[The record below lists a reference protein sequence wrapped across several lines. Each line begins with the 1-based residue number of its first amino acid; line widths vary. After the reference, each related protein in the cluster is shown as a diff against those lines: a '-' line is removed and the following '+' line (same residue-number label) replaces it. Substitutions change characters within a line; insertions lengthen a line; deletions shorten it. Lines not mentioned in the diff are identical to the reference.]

1 MAVTRTDFIGPLLRD
16 KVTLMKTSEEFAD
29 DFVLDSVP
37 SGRLHFLACAKTSF
51 SSHMI
56 GYYMHD

>member
-1 MAVTRTDFIGPLLRD
+1 MAVARTDLIWPLLRG
-16 KVTLMKTSEEFAD
+16 KVTLIKTSEEFAD
-29 DFVLDSVP
+29 DFVLDSLP
-37 SGRLHFLACAKTSF
+37 SGRLQILACAKTSF

>member
-1 MAVTRTDFIGPLLRD
+1 
-16 KVTLMKTSEEFAD
+16 MKASEEFAD
-29 DFVLDSVP
+29 DFVLLESLP

>member
-1 MAVTRTDFIGPLLRD
+1 MAVARTDLIWPLLRD

-29 DFVLDSVP
+29 GFVLDSLP
-37 SGRLHFLACAKTSF
+37 SGRLHSLACAKTSF